1 LIQLQG
7 FRQIYRPALGK
18 DKTTTTAARW
28 WIIRFVAL
36 ALNLS
41 RSKLQNAVSL
51 NLPHV
56 KRLQKLWI
64 TSSETFCLFLKGK
77 RTLRPQTTNHPFQ
90 HPSKQYRSMSYAPRI
105 APVTGIAVRKVEAV
119 IELLES
125 GATIPFI
132 ARYRKEATGELDE
145 VAIADIQDAWKKM
158 LELDKRREVIL
169 QSIEEQGK
177 MTPELKRAI
186 EQAVTMTELED
197 LYLPYRPKRKT
208 RATIAIDKGLEPL
221 AKRIFAQRDQTV
233 ASIAEAYLTDQVPNV
248 EEALQGARDI
258 IAEWISE
265 DVKARDKIRR
275 HFDRTAV
282 IASRLVKGKEEEG
295 KKYLDYFDWS
305 EPLAKCPS
313 HRLLAMRR
321 GEEEGFLRVSIA
333 PEEERAVGD
342 LEAMFVQSYGESS
355 AQVRTAVKDS
365 YKRLLQPGI
374 ETEFRN
380 ISKEKADTEAIR
392 VFAEN
397 LRQLLLSAPLGEQKV
412 MGIDPGFR
420 TGCKVVCLDASGNLL
435 YNTAIYPHEPQR
447 KVFESQSEIEHLV
460 EKYQIEAISVGNG
473 TAGRETMDFL
483 RKIKFERPVEIFQV
497 NEAGASIYSASEAA
511 REEFPSEDITVR
523 GAVSIGRRLM
533 DPLAELVKIDPK
545 SIGVGQ
551 YQHDVN
557 QNQLK
562 DGLDRTVESCVNAV
576 GINLNTASKHLLT
589 YVSGLGPVLAQNIV
603 HYRAENGAFQKR
615 SDLKKVPRL
624 GDKAFE
630 QCAGFLRIRE
640 AKNPLDN
647 TAVHPERYALVEEM
661 AHDLGCKVADLV
673 HDKHQRAKIDLK
685 KYVRSDVGL
694 PTLQDILKE
703 IEKPGLDP
711 RGNAKAF
718 EFANVH
724 SLDDLHEGM
733 VLPGIVTNIT
743 NFGAFVDIGV
753 KDSGLVHVSQLAD
766 KFVRNPM
773 EVVSLGQQ
781 VMVRVVEVDYARK
794 RVALSMKG
802 L

>member
-1 LIQLQG
+1 
-7 FRQIYRPALGK
+7 
-18 DKTTTTAARW
+18 
-28 WIIRFVAL
+28 
-36 ALNLS
+36 
-41 RSKLQNAVSL
+41 
-51 NLPHV
+51 
-56 KRLQKLWI
+56 
-64 TSSETFCLFLKGK
+64 
-77 RTLRPQTTNHPFQ
+77 
-90 HPSKQYRSMSYAPRI
+90 MSYAPRI
-105 APVTGIAVRKVEAV
+105 APLVNIPARKVEAV

-145 VAIADIQDAWKKM
+145 VQIADIQDAWKKM
-158 LELDKRREVIL
+158 LELDKRREVIM

-177 MTPELKRAI
+177 LTPELKSAI
-186 EQAVTMTELED
+186 ERAATMTELED

-208 RATIAIDKGLEPL
+208 RASMAIEKGLEPL
-221 AKRIFAQRDQTV
+221 AKRIFSQTDN
-233 ASIAEAYLTDQVPNV
+233 SGIAALAKRFITDLVPTV
-248 EEALQGARDI
+248 EDALQGARDI
-258 IAEWISE
+258 IAEWVSE
-265 DVKARDKIRR
+265 DLRARDKIRR
-275 HFDRTAV
+275 HFARGAE

-295 KKYLDYFDWS
+295 AKYRDYFEWS

-333 PEEERAVGD
+333 PEEEMAVND
-342 LEAMFVQSYGESS
+342 LNKIFVTGYGE
-355 AQVRTAVKDS
+355 AANEVCKAVKDS
-365 YKRLLQPGI
+365 YKRLLAPSI
-374 ETEFRN
+374 ETEFRGT
-380 ISKEKADTEAIR
+380 SKEKADTEAIR

-397 LRQLLLSAPLGEQKV
+397 LRQLLLSAPLGEKRV
-412 MGIDPGFR
+412 MGVDPGFR

-435 YNTAIYPHEPQR
+435 KYTA
-447 KVFESQSEIEHLV
+447 VFLHNPFEAQAEIEHLV
-460 EKYQIEAISVGNG
+460 EKYAIEAISVGNG

-483 RKIKFERPVEIFQV
+483 RKINFRTPVEIFQV
-497 NEAGASIYSASEAA
+497 NEAGASIYSASEVA
-511 REEFPSEDITVR
+511 REEFPKEDLTVR

-557 QNQLK
+557 QTQLK

-589 YVSGLGPVLAQNIV
+589 YVSGLGPVLAKNIV
-603 HYRAENGAFQKR
+603 EFRSENGAFTKR
-615 SDLKKVPRL
+615 TDLKKVPRL

-661 AHDLGCKVADLV
+661 AADLGCKVIDLV
-673 HDKHQRAKIDLK
+673 QDKEKRASIDLK
-685 KYVRSDVGL
+685 KYVRGDVGL
-694 PTLQDILKE
+694 PTLKDILKE

-711 RGNAKAF
+711 RGAAKSF

-724 SLDDLHEGM
+724 SLDDLHPGM
-733 VLPGIVTNIT
+733 ILPGIVTNIT

-753 KDSGLVHVSQLAD
+753 KDSGLVHVSQLSD
-766 KFVRNPM
+766 KFVRDPM

-781 VMVRVVEVDYARK
+781 VTVRVVEVDYGRK

-802 L
+802 M

>member
-1 LIQLQG
+1 
-7 FRQIYRPALGK
+7 
-18 DKTTTTAARW
+18 
-28 WIIRFVAL
+28 
-36 ALNLS
+36 
-41 RSKLQNAVSL
+41 
-51 NLPHV
+51 
-56 KRLQKLWI
+56 
-64 TSSETFCLFLKGK
+64 
-77 RTLRPQTTNHPFQ
+77 
-90 HPSKQYRSMSYAPRI
+90 MSYASRI
-105 APVTGIAVRKVEAV
+105 AQTLNIPLRRVEATL
-119 IELLES
+119 ELLET

-132 ARYRKEATGELDE
+132 ARYRKEATGSLDE
-145 VAIADIQDAWKKM
+145 VQIAGISDTWKKM
-158 LELDKRREVIL
+158 LELDKRRDVIL

-177 MTPELKRAI
+177 LTPELRTAI
-186 EQAVTMTELED
+186 EAAGAMTELED

-208 RATIAIDKGLEPL
+208 RASVAIEKGLEPL
-221 AKRIFAQRDQTV
+221 AKRIFSQKDREVET
-233 ASIAEAYLTDQVPNV
+233 IAEQYLTEEVPTV
-248 EEALQGARDI
+248 EDALQGARDI
-258 IAEWISE
+258 IAEWVSE
-265 DVKARDKIRR
+265 DKKARDRVRR
-275 HFDRTAV
+275 HFEKGAV
-282 IASRLVKGKEEEG
+282 IASRLVKGKETEG
-295 KKYLDYFDWS
+295 KKYLDYFEWS
-305 EPLAKCPS
+305 EPLKNCPS

-321 GEEEGFLRVSIA
+321 GEDEGFLRVAIA
-333 PEEERAVGD
+333 PDEERAVAD
-342 LEAMFVQSYGESS
+342 LDEMYVFGQGESA

-365 YKRLLQPGI
+365 YKRLLQPSI

-380 ISKEKADTEAIR
+380 SSKEKADLEAIR

-397 LRQLLLSAPLGEQKV
+397 LRQLLLSAPLGEKRV

-420 TGCKVVCLDASGNLL
+420 TGCKVICLDASGNLL
-435 YNTAIYPHEPQR
+435 HNTAIYPHEPQR
-447 KVFESQSEIEHLV
+447 QVFESQSEIEHLV
-460 EKYQIEAISVGNG
+460 EKFGIEAISVGNG

-483 RKIKFERPVEIFQV
+483 AKIKFARPVEIFQV
-497 NEAGASIYSASEAA
+497 NEAGASIYSASEVA
-511 REEFPSEDITVR
+511 REEFPTHDVTVR

-551 YQHDVN
+551 YQHDVS
-557 QNQLK
+557 QTLLK
-562 DGLDRTVESCVNAV
+562 ESLDRTVESCVNAV

-603 HYRAENGAFQKR
+603 SFRAENGAFKKR

-630 QCAGFLRIRE
+630 QCAGFLRIRD
-640 AKNPLDN
+640 AANPLDN

-661 AHDLGCKVADLV
+661 AADLGCQVSDLIKDKVL
-673 HDKHQRAKIDLK
+673 RAKIELK
-685 KYVRSDVGL
+685 KYVKGDVGL

-703 IEKPGLDP
+703 LEKPGLDP
-711 RGNAKAF
+711 RGSAKAF

-724 SLDDLHEGM
+724 SLDDLQPGM

-753 KDSGLVHVSQLAD
+753 KDSGLVHVSQMAD

-781 VMVRVVEVDYARK
+781 VMVRVLEIDYARK

-802 L
+802 V

>member
-1 LIQLQG
+1 
-7 FRQIYRPALGK
+7 
-18 DKTTTTAARW
+18 
-28 WIIRFVAL
+28 
-36 ALNLS
+36 
-41 RSKLQNAVSL
+41 
-51 NLPHV
+51 
-56 KRLQKLWI
+56 
-64 TSSETFCLFLKGK
+64 
-77 RTLRPQTTNHPFQ
+77 
-90 HPSKQYRSMSYAPRI
+90 MSYAARI
-105 APVTGIAVRKVEAV
+105 APLTGIPARKVEAV

-145 VAIADIQDAWKKM
+145 VQIADIQDAWKKM
-158 LELDKRREVIL
+158 MELDKRREIIL
-169 QSIEEQGK
+169 ESIEEQGK
-177 MTPELKRAI
+177 LTPELRRAI
-186 EQAVTMTELED
+186 EQAATMTELED

-208 RATIAIDKGLEPL
+208 RASMAIEKGLDPL
-221 AKRIFAQRDQTV
+221 AKRIFSQTDNSGLAQLATRF
-233 ASIAEAYLTDQVPNV
+233 INDQVPTV

-258 IAEWISE
+258 IAEWVSE
-265 DVKARDKIRR
+265 DLRARDKTRR
-275 HFDRTAV
+275 HFARGAE

-295 KKYLDYFDWS
+295 AKYRDYFDWS

-333 PEEERAVGD
+333 PEEEMAVND
-342 LEAMFVQSYGESS
+342 LDKIFVTGFGEA
-355 AQVRTAVKDS
+355 ANAVRMAVKDS

-380 ISKEKADTEAIR
+380 TSKEKADTEAIR

-397 LRQLLLSAPLGEQKV
+397 LRQLLLSAPLGEKRV
-412 MGIDPGFR
+412 MGVDPGFR
-420 TGCKVVCLDASGNLL
+420 TGCKVVCLDSNGNLL
-435 YNTAIYPHEPQR
+435 KYTAIFLHNP
-447 KVFESQSEIEHLV
+447 FEAQAEIENLV
-460 EKYQIEAISVGNG
+460 EKYAIEAISVGNG

-483 RKIKFERPVEIFQV
+483 RKINFRTPVEIFQV

-511 REEFPSEDITVR
+511 REEFPKEDLTVR
-523 GAVSIGRRLM
+523 GSVSIGRRLM

-557 QNQLK
+557 QTQLK

-589 YVSGLGPVLAQNIV
+589 YVSGLGPVLAKNIV
-603 HYRAENGAFQKR
+603 EFRAENGAFTKR
-615 SDLKKVPRL
+615 SELKKVPRL

-630 QCAGFLRIRE
+630 QCAGFLRIRD

-661 AHDLGCKVADLV
+661 AADLGCKVIDLV
-673 HDKHQRAKIDLK
+673 REKEKRASIDLK
-685 KYVRSDVGL
+685 KYVRGDVGL
-694 PTLQDILKE
+694 PTLKDILKE

-711 RGNAKAF
+711 RGAAKSF

-724 SLDDLHEGM
+724 SLDDLHPGM
-733 VLPGIVTNIT
+733 ILPGIVTNIT

-753 KDSGLVHVSQLAD
+753 KDSGLVHVSQLSD
-766 KFVRNPM
+766 KFVRDPM

-781 VMVRVVEVDYARK
+781 VTVRVVEVDYGRK
-794 RVALSMKG
+794 RVALSMKN

>member
-1 LIQLQG
+1 
-7 FRQIYRPALGK
+7 
-18 DKTTTTAARW
+18 
-28 WIIRFVAL
+28 
-36 ALNLS
+36 
-41 RSKLQNAVSL
+41 
-51 NLPHV
+51 
-56 KRLQKLWI
+56 
-64 TSSETFCLFLKGK
+64 
-77 RTLRPQTTNHPFQ
+77 
-90 HPSKQYRSMSYAPRI
+90 MSYAPRI
-105 APVTGIAVRKVEAV
+105 APITGIPARKVEAV
-119 IELLES
+119 LELLES

-145 VAIADIQDAWKKM
+145 VEIAEIQDAWKKM

-177 MTPELKRAI
+177 LTPELKRQI
-186 EQAVTMTELED
+186 EQAATMTELED

-208 RATIAIDKGLEPL
+208 RASMAIEKGLEPL
-221 AKRIFAQRDQTV
+221 AKRIFSQTDTSGL
-233 ASIAEAYLTDQVPNV
+233 ANLATRFINDQVPTV
-248 EEALQGARDI
+248 EDALQGARDI
-258 IAEWISE
+258 IAEWVSE
-265 DVKARDKIRR
+265 DLKARDKIRR
-275 HFDRTAV
+275 HFARNAE

-295 KKYLDYFDWS
+295 AKYRDYFDWS

-333 PEEERAVGD
+333 PEEEAAVND
-342 LEAMFVQSYGESS
+342 LDKMFVTGYGE
-355 AQVRTAVKDS
+355 AANEVRQAVKDS

-380 ISKEKADTEAIR
+380 SSKEKADTEAIR

-397 LRQLLLSAPLGEQKV
+397 LRQLLLSAPLGEKKV

-420 TGCKVVCLDASGNLL
+420 TGCKVVCLDASGSLL
-435 YNTAIYPHEPQR
+435 KYTAIFLHNPYEAQA
-447 KVFESQSEIEHLV
+447 EIEHLAD
-460 EKYQIEAISVGNG
+460 KYAIEAIAVGNG

-483 RKIKFERPVEIFQV
+483 RKIHFRTPVEIFQV

-511 REEFPSEDITVR
+511 REEFPKEDITVR

-557 QNQLK
+557 QTQLK
-562 DGLDRTVESCVNAV
+562 DGLDRTVESCVNSV

-589 YVSGLGPVLAQNIV
+589 YVSGLGPVLAKNIV
-603 HYRAENGAFQKR
+603 DFRAENGPFTKR

-640 AKNPLDN
+640 AINPLDN

-661 AHDLGCKVADLV
+661 AADLGCKVIDLV
-673 HDKHQRAKIDLK
+673 RDKEKRASLDLK
-685 KYVRSDVGL
+685 KYVRGDVGL
-694 PTLQDILKE
+694 PTLKDILKE

-711 RGNAKAF
+711 RGAAKAF

-724 SLDDLHEGM
+724 SLEDLHPGM
-733 VLPGIVTNIT
+733 VLPGIVNNIT

-766 KFVRNPM
+766 KFVRDPM

-781 VMVRVVEVDYARK
+781 VMVRVVEVDMVRK